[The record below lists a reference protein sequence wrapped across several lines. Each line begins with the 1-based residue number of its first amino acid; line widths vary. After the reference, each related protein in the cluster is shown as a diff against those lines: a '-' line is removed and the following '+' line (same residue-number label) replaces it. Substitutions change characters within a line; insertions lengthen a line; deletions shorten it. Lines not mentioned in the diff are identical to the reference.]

1 MATHPSILAWRIS
14 RTEEPGGRSMG
25 LKELDRTERLS
36 THTHVNYTS
45 IRKWETKGLPV
56 YIFYNL
62 REWLFPH
69 IFSTDF
75 LGQKSVIIIILFVC
89 LPLLVRIIFFIHLLA
104 TLISSLRTCLFTS
117 IAHLFSQ
124 GFDFRLCYYFLKKYN
139 FFSGFSLAF

>member
-1 MATHPSILAWRIS
+1 MATHSSILAWRIS

-36 THTHVNYTS
+36 THMS
-45 IRKWETKGLPV
+45 IILQLEKERKKGLPV

-75 LGQKSVIIIILFVC
+75 LGQKSVIIIIL
-89 LPLLVRIIFFIHLLA
+89 
-104 TLISSLRTCLFTS
+104 S
-117 IAHLFSQ
+117 
-124 GFDFRLCYYFLKKYN
+124 
-139 FFSGFSLAF
+139 AFHC